1 LIVIAEETKD
11 SAAPPSS
18 RKLFIAI
25 QLVVTAVLLGVGFW
39 YITARVTLQAIS
51 DALANVHSG
60 YILLATAVM
69 VITIALKVWRWQFL
83 FAPADPDSGNPA
95 LTPDLRFPPS
105 RRVPTY
111 RSLFWATSLGQY
123 VNLLI
128 PFLRL
133 GEIARIYALR
143 QQEGISGMRTVG
155 TLVVEKA
162 IDLIFFALTVI
173 VLLPLVVLP
182 DFYQPG
188 LLLVIVPALLL
199 IFLFFLAYR
208 PHIFVQL
215 SHRLIRHLPE
225 RWQERFARSLIA
237 GLEGIAA
244 LRNSRATAALL
255 LLSLII
261 AILSA
266 LLPYILFPAFSIPL
280 GLVEGALMHVVVS
293 VASLPPS
300 TPAKIGVFNGVAALL
315 LLQLGVQD
323 EAVVISYAI
332 VFHLVVIVPQIV
344 LGTVAA
350 WQTDWNWGSH
360 LRSSHLRK

>member
-1 LIVIAEETKD
+1 
-11 SAAPPSS
+11 
-18 RKLFIAI
+18 
-25 QLVVTAVLLGVGFW
+25 
-39 YITARVTLQAIS
+39 
-51 DALANVHSG
+51 
-60 YILLATAVM
+60 
-69 VITIALKVWRWQFL
+69 
-83 FAPADPDSGNPA
+83 
-95 LTPDLRFPPS
+95 
-105 RRVPTY
+105 
-111 RSLFWATSLGQY
+111 
-123 VNLLI
+123 
-128 PFLRL
+128 
-133 GEIARIYALR
+133 
-143 QQEGISGMRTVG
+143 MRTVG

-173 VLLPLVVLP
+173 LLLPLVVLP

-188 LLLVIVPALLL
+188 LLLVIAPILLL

-215 SHRLIRHLPE
+215 SRRISRHLPE
-225 RWQERFARSLIA
+225 RWQERLSRSLIA

-244 LRNSRATAALL
+244 LRNGRATAALL

-261 AILSA
+261 AALSA

-280 GLVEGALMHVVVS
+280 GLVEGTLMHVVVS

-315 LLQLGVQD
+315 LFQLGVQD

-332 VFHLVVIVPQIV
+332 VFHLVVIVPQII

-350 WQTDWNWGSH
+350 WQTDWNWN
-360 LRSSHLRK
+360 SHLRK